1 MNRENLEH
9 ILRAAA
15 AITRQNRF
23 LIVGSQSIIGVV
35 NDPPG
40 VLGASMEAD
49 IMAMDAPE
57 LTDLV
62 EGSLGELSMFHET
75 FGYYAQAVGLE
86 TAILPDG
93 WEKRLITIQSSLSPA
108 VGLALD
114 PADLAVA
121 KLAAGREKD
130 GPFVTALFKHKLADP
145 AVVQARI
152 PTVPAA
158 RLAVYGLTTR
168 VLEERLK
175 RIPGAALQAR
185 NGLLSGPG

>member
-23 LIVGSQSIIGVV
+23 LIIGSQSIVGVV

-49 IMAMDAPE
+49 IVALDAPE
-57 LTDLV
+57 LTDLI

-86 TAILPDG
+86 TAVLPDG
-93 WEKRLITIQSSLSPA
+93 WEKRLIAIKSQLSTA

-121 KLAAGREKD
+121 KLVAGREKD
-130 GPFVTALFKHKLADP
+130 GPFVTALFKHKFADP
-145 AVVQARI
+145 TIVQARI
-152 PTVPAA
+152 QTVPAT

-175 RIPGAALQAR
+175 RIRWPASQAR
-185 NGLLSGPG
+185 DGLLSGPD

>member
-9 ILRAAA
+9 ILRAAS

-23 LIVGSQSIIGVV
+23 LIIGSQSIIGVV

-49 IMAMDAPE
+49 LVALDAPD

-93 WEKRLITIQSSLSPA
+93 WEKRLIPIQSPLSTA

-130 GPFVTALFKHKLADP
+130 GPFVTALLTHQFVDP
-145 AVVQARI
+145 HVVRTRI
-152 PTVPAA
+152 QEIPAA
-158 RLAVYGLTTR
+158 RLAAYGLTVPVLQNRLER
-168 VLEERLK
+168 VILCTQNS
-175 RIPGAALQAR
+175 AV
-185 NGLLSGPG
+185 SGPG

>member
-9 ILRAAA
+9 ILRAAC

-23 LIVGSQSIIGVV
+23 LIIGSQSIIGVV

-49 IMAMDAPE
+49 IVALDAPE
-57 LTDLV
+57 LTDLI

-75 FGYYAQAVGLE
+75 FGYYAQAVGLD
-86 TAILPDG
+86 TAILPSG
-93 WEKRLITIQSSLSPA
+93 WEKRLKPIESPLSTA

-114 PADLAVA
+114 PADLSVA

-130 GPFVTALFKHKLADP
+130 GPFVAALFAHQFADP
-145 AVVQARI
+145 NVVRARI
-152 PTVPAA
+152 QEIPAA
-158 RLAVYGLTTR
+158 RLVAYGLTVPILEKRLER
-168 VLEERLK
+168 VMPR
-175 RIPGAALQAR
+175 AQ
-185 NGLLSGPG
+185 NSSVHGPI

>member
-9 ILRAAA
+9 ILRAAS

-23 LIVGSQSIIGVV
+23 LIIGSQSIIGVV
-35 NDPPG
+35 DDPPG

-49 IMAMDAPE
+49 IVALDAPE

-86 TAILPDG
+86 TAILPNG
-93 WEKRLITIQSSLSPA
+93 WEKRLKPIQSPLSPA

-130 GPFVTALFKHKLADP
+130 GPFVAALFIH
-145 AVVQARI
+145 
-152 PTVPAA
+152 
-158 RLAVYGLTTR
+158 
-168 VLEERLK
+168 
-175 RIPGAALQAR
+175 
-185 NGLLSGPG
+185 

>member
-9 ILRAAA
+9 ILRAAS
-15 AITRQNRF
+15 AITRQKRF

-35 NDPPG
+35 DDPPG

-49 IMAMDAPE
+49 IVALDAPE

-75 FGYYAQAVGLE
+75 FGYYVQAVGLE
-86 TAILPDG
+86 TAILPNG
-93 WEKRLITIQSSLSPA
+93 WEKRLKPIQSPLSPA

-130 GPFVTALFKHKLADP
+130 GPFVAALFAHGFADP
-145 AVVQARI
+145 DVVRTRI
-152 PTVPAA
+152 QEVPAA
-158 RLAVYGLTTR
+158 RLAAYGLDVSILENRLDR
-168 VLEERLK
+168 VAPHAQNRFM
-175 RIPGAALQAR
+175 P
-185 NGLLSGPG
+185 GPG